1 MPQTIKITV
10 PMAGFGTR
18 LRPHT
23 WSKPKPLLKVAG
35 RAVLD
40 HFLEQFDTVPDI
52 FDIEYIFIV
61 GTQGDQIKAYM
72 DAKHPRKTVHYV
84 TQKQMQGQS
93 DALHQAREFL
103 KGPMIMVFSDTLIE
117 VDLAFL
123 AGEKADGVAVVKR
136 VPDPR
141 RFGVVEV
148 DDRGWVNRLI
158 EKPQDIS
165 NNLALVGFYY
175 FRSAEALVAAIEDQM
190 RQGITLR
197 GEYFLA
203 DAINILLEKGDR
215 MRVEE
220 IETWLDAG
228 TPDALFDTNRYYL
241 QHGFDNSEQAARPG
255 VAIIPPVY
263 IHESAQVE
271 SAVIGPDVSLGAACR
286 VKDAVIRNTI
296 IDDYTSIEGMIL
308 ENTLIGKNV
317 LIQGQVQN
325 LNVGDNGWITR

>member
-40 HFLEQFDTVPDI
+40 HFLGQFDTVPDI

-158 EKPQDIS
+158 EKPQEIS